1 MQHNFNIFLAQM
13 YSVDEA
19 IFLQHIYHWY
29 LYNKSN
35 NKNFYDS
42 RYWTYNSI
50 SAFAEQF
57 IYLSE
62 KQIRNILLKLEN
74 KSLIVTGNYNKIS
87 YDRTKW
93 YSITEKGLEILENLG
108 IHKEQ
113 EIKSKATTKKEN
125 TILPNENIHFTK
137 QSNGTT
143 EKGEPIPYLN
153 TDLKQIET
161 IKELKNS
168 YKNEI
173 FDEKN
178 NQLSIINNSIIA
190 KQNDFV
196 NQYPEVVDLLDFN
209 LAEVFEENKYTID
222 EFCKSKDFQLI
233 KKEYRLIKRN
243 LPAPKPKNR
252 LTLIEWYK
260 SLGKVQVADNLY
272 MYPYEAIVLKLV
284 FNHKY
289 LAKMINQ
296 YDNTYFA
303 RDSKFKEYTDHYSNI
318 VGWLKTDIEKNILK
332 QGNNQF
338 DRYYYYNWGVDRN
351 EII

>member
-1 MQHNFNIFLAQM
+1 M

-161 IKELKNS
+161 NKEIKNSCKIEISQEKELQINQ
-168 YKNEI
+168 
-173 FDEKN
+173 N

-190 KQNDFV
+190 KQNDLV
-196 NQYPEVVDLLDFN
+196 NQFPEIIDLYDLSLIETFN
-209 LAEVFEENKYTID
+209 DNKYTIKEFILSD
-222 EFCKSKDFQLI
+222 EFQLI
-233 KKEYRLIKRN
+233 KKEYRMLKKD
-243 LPAPKPKNR
+243 LPAPKPRNKEN
-252 LTLIEWYK
+252 LIKWY
-260 SLGKVQVADNLY
+260 LEMGKVQVAENLY
-272 MYPYEAIVLKLV
+272 MYPYQAILLKLIY
-284 FNHKY
+284 NHKY
-289 LAKMINQ
+289 LAKKISE
-296 YDNTYFA
+296 YDAYFG
-303 RDSKFKEYTDHYSNI
+303 RDVKFKEFTDHYTNI
-318 VGWLKTDIEKNILK
+318 KKWLDFEVEKAVNKVGISQTE
-332 QGNNQF
+332 
-338 DRYYYYNWGVDRN
+338 RYYYLNWGVGN
-351 EII
+351 ELN

>member
-1 MQHNFNIFLAQM
+1 MNKYAKLLRSNFLILNRDFLKVLNDLNTAVYLSYLIDKYDYFSSNKMITIIDNEEYFFNIQKDIEETICLSPKQQRSCLDVLMKLNIIKTKLKGIPAKTF
-13 YSVDEA
+13 
-19 IFLQHIYHWY
+19 
-29 LYNKSN
+29 YNID
-35 NKNFYDS
+35 FDLLV
-42 RYWTYNSI
+42 
-50 SAFAEQF
+50 E
-57 IYLSE
+57 LLM
-62 KQIRNILLKLEN
+62 NI
-74 KSLIVTGNYNKIS
+74 
-87 YDRTKW
+87 
-93 YSITEKGLEILENLG
+93 
-108 IHKEQ
+108 
-113 EIKSKATTKKEN
+113 EN
-125 TILPNENIHFTK
+125 TSNAETK
-137 QSNGTT
+137 QQDVTKGHNNDSQNVSYITNTT
-143 EKGEPIPYLN
+143 ELITN
-153 TDLKQIET
+153 TN
-161 IKELKNS
+161 KEIKNS

-196 NQYPEVVDLLDFN
+196 NQYPEVVELTDFT

-222 EFCKSKDFQLI
+222 EFCKSKDFELI
-233 KKEYRLIKRN
+233 KKEYRMIKRN

-252 LTLIEWYK
+252 QTLIEWYK

-272 MYPYEAIVLKLV
+272 MYPYQAIILKLV

-289 LAKMINQ
+289 LAKMINH